1 MVDQDG
7 SGDIDEAEGLAALFC
22 AHEYGWIQEEDFD
35 AAIAAFEDVAGTDGK
50 VDGKEAKKAM
60 KKAMPASGDE
70 LAQEEGKKKGPKPD
84 GSGSDSGSDSGLDS
98 DDLPPLPSD
107 IESEDVDVI
116 LDEVLAQKS
125 GPPKGEGSYELPSD
139 FDPEDLEDLAQKSGP
154 PKGEGSYELPSGFE
168 SEDVEELA
176 QKSGPPKGEGS
187 YELPSDFDPEDL
199 EDLAQKS
206 GPPKGEGSYELP
218 SDFDSEDLEDLAQE
232 EGEGPKCPSKEDME
246 AVSDSE
252 IFDLIDTD
260 ESGDIDEKEGRFALG
275 CAVDA

>member
-154 PKGEGSYELPSGFE
+154 PKGEGSYELPS
-168 SEDVEELA
+168 
-176 QKSGPPKGEGS
+176 
-187 YELPSDFDPEDL
+187 
-199 EDLAQKS
+199 
-206 GPPKGEGSYELP
+206 
-218 SDFDSEDLEDLAQE
+218 DFDSEDLEDLAQE

>member
-187 YELPSDFDPEDL
+187 YELPSDFD
-199 EDLAQKS
+199 
-206 GPPKGEGSYELP
+206 
-218 SDFDSEDLEDLAQE
+218 SEDLEDLAQE